1 MGAGAGGL
9 GALPD
14 RPGGFGF
21 PYAGAGSWLERAG
34 GGLAPRE
41 AVRLLGESIVPERL
55 ERLERVAAARSFGVV
70 PVCEGLRDPGNVAA
84 VCRTAEALGFG
95 AVHAVGSVEPETG
108 AGAGALPRPRGRRG
122 RGRGGLRL
130 PARQSAGTHKWLHL
144 RHWEDSGACL
154 ADARA
159 AGFRVLVADA
169 GPGSVPLGDVDWA
182 AGPACFVL
190 GNEHAGVSAEA
201 REAAD
206 LAVRIPMRGFAESFN
221 VSVAAALV
229 LQAAAPAVWPEKGH
243 PGRVAADG
251 GSGERGAKG
260 RAGGLGA
267 WAGEAGA
274 GAVASRLPG
283 LSSEQREVLLAHYL
297 LAHRGGDP
305 VELLRELERRWG
317 AARGR

>member
-1 MGAGAGGL
+1 L
-9 GALPD
+9 
-14 RPGGFGF
+14 
-21 PYAGAGSWLERAG
+21 LERTG
-34 GGLAPRE
+34 VGLAARE
-41 AVRLLGESIVPERL
+41 AVRLLGESVAPERL

-108 AGAGALPRPRGRRG
+108 AAPPPPRPRGRRG
-122 RGRGGLRL
+122 RRRGGLRL

-144 RHWEDSGACL
+144 RHWEESGACL

-169 GPGSVPLGDVDWA
+169 GPGSVPLGDVDWT
-182 AGPACFVL
+182 AGPTCFVL

-229 LQAAAPAVWPEKGH
+229 LQAAAPAVWPETGP
-243 PGRVAADG
+243 PGRVPGAGGG
-251 GSGERGAKG
+251 GSG
-260 RAGGLGA
+260 AGGGEGQ
-267 WAGEAGA
+267 AGGFGTGPGA
-274 GAVASRLPG
+274 GGGGGAGVPG

-297 LAHRGGDP
+297 LAHHGGDP
-305 VELLRELERRWG
+305 VELLQELDRRQG
-317 AARGR
+317 AAPGGGVGGVRAGV